1 MQFWPANATVHEPKT
16 CCRAVH
22 AYRIIMNAV
31 AHSFTHQQLVLLP
44 AGEAVVAGRG
54 GKAGAAGAGAAGQAG
69 M

>member
-1 MQFWPANATVHEPKT
+1 
-16 CCRAVH
+16 
-22 AYRIIMNAV
+22 MNAV